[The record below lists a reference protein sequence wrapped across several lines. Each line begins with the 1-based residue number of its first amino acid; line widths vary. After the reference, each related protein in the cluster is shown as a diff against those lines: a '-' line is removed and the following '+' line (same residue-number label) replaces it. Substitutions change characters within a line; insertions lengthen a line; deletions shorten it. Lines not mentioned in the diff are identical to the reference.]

1 MPGYAYDDEREMVL
15 KAVHAEV
22 FERELAA
29 WHIDEQDWP
38 ENRTFAMFKTC
49 FAIELHSV
57 VEDLCAG
64 PLVDDDDDD

>member
-1 MPGYAYDDEREMVL
+1 VPGYAYDDEREMVL
-15 KAVHAEV
+15 EAVHAEV

-38 ENRTFAMFKTC
+38 ENRTFAMFKTW

-64 PLVDDDDDD
+64 PLVDDDD